1 VTQVTLKSSTQVS
14 VSLTI
19 VQPSGS
25 ALWSVS
31 CTSNYPAGYGPVN
44 FFDQVEGVIV
54 GPYNSEHS
62 TFTPLYT
69 SIFYAYIDL
78 VSNYN
83 KMSSAVLGT
92 QTGESSNLYQI
103 VDNYCE
109 QYGSMYLYTVQSNE
123 NTKGTL

>member
-1 VTQVTLKSSTQVS
+1 
-14 VSLTI
+14 
-19 VQPSGS
+19 
-25 ALWSVS
+25 VS
-31 CTSNYPAGYGPVN
+31 CTSNYPAGYAPVN

-69 SIFYAYIDL
+69 SIFYTYIDL

-83 KMSSAVLGT
+83 KMSSAVPAT

-103 VDNYCE
+103 VDNYYSG